1 MSLTAGIVGLPNVGK
16 STLFNAITN
25 ANVLAAN
32 YPFATIQP
40 NTGVVEVNDPRFDK
54 LVKMF
59 SPKKQVKAT
68 FEFTDIAGLVKGASK
83 GEGLGNQFLSN
94 IRSTDMIIHVVRC
107 FDSSVINTYNGRGI
121 DPLSDVEEVNLELVL
136 SDMDVMKK
144 RLEKIERTAV
154 MTKDKEKLIEVSAIK
169 KLLAAF
175 DKGQMAKEAE
185 LSSDEKDAIKS
196 FNLITSKPMI
206 YVANVDEDSY
216 SDPEKNRYYSSLKKF
231 AEEHGTICIPVSAL
245 TEEELTKVSKDE
257 RKEYLESL
265 GMSLTGLDRITLA
278 SYHLLGL
285 RTFFTCGSDEVRA
298 WTYKDGMSAPNCAG
312 IIHSDFEKNF
322 IRAEVYS
329 YDDLMTYGSEL
340 KVKENG
346 KLQIVG
352 KDYLVKDGD
361 ILFIRSGAVK
371 K

>member
-1 MSLTAGIVGLPNVGK
+1 ML
-16 STLFNAITN
+16 
-25 ANVLAAN
+25 
-32 YPFATIQP
+32 
-40 NTGVVEVNDPRFDK
+40 
-54 LVKMF
+54 
-59 SPKKQVKAT
+59 
-68 FEFTDIAGLVKGASK
+68 
-83 GEGLGNQFLSN
+83 
-94 IRSTDMIIHVVRC
+94 
-107 FDSSVINTYNGRGI
+107 
-121 DPLSDVEEVNLELVL
+121 
-136 SDMDVMKK
+136 
-144 RLEKIERTAV
+144 
-154 MTKDKEKLIEVSAIK
+154 
-169 KLLAAF
+169 
-175 DKGQMAKEAE
+175 
-185 LSSDEKDAIKS
+185 
-196 FNLITSKPMI
+196 
-206 YVANVDEDSY
+206 
-216 SDPEKNRYYSSLKKF
+216 RYW
-231 AEEHGTICIPVSAL
+231 P
-245 TEEELTKVSKDE
+245 KDE

>member
-25 ANVLAAN
+25 SNVLAEN

-40 NTGVVEVNDPRFDK
+40 NTGVVEVNDPRFDN
-54 LVKMF
+54 LVEMF
-59 SPKKQVKAT
+59 KPKKQVKAT
-68 FEFTDIAGLVKGASK
+68 FEFTDIAGLVKGASH
-83 GEGLGNQFLSN
+83 GEGLGNQFLGN
-94 IRSTDMIIHVVRC
+94 IRATDMIIHVVRC
-107 FDSSVINTYNGRGI
+107 FDSSIINTYNGRGI
-121 DPLSDVEEVNLELVL
+121 DPIIDLNEVNLELIL
-136 SDMDVMKK
+136 SDMEVLKK
-144 RLEKIERTAV
+144 RLEKIERTAI
-154 MTKDKEKLIEVSAIK
+154 MTKDKEKLLEVSAIK
-169 KLLAAF
+169 KLIEWF
-175 DKGQMAKEAE
+175 NQEKMAKDCP
-185 LSSDEKDAIKS
+185 LSIDEKPLLKN
-196 FNLITSKPMI
+196 FNLITSKEMI

-216 SDPEKNRYYSSLKKF
+216 ASPESNPYYVKLKEYAEKNN
-231 AEEHGTICIPVSAL
+231 TICIPVSAK
-245 TEEELTKVSKDE
+245 TEEELSKVSIED
-257 RKEYLESL
+257 RKEYLSAL
-265 GMSLTGLDRITLA
+265 GMTATGLDRITLA

-298 WTYKDGMSAPNCAG
+298 WTFKEGYTAPNCAG

-329 YDDLMTYGSEL
+329 YDDLMTYKSEL

-361 ILFIRSGAVK
+361 ILYIRSGANK